1 MQSFAHQ
8 LRDFLIPALMAASA
22 GILLL
27 LLVVIAQRL
36 VRNAAAWRLARLRE
50 RYLPLL
56 QAATGGPGSRLATAA
71 LAALCGARPGAIARS
86 IADALLEPLR
96 VVQGSAV
103 DRAREVAGAL
113 GLLDDWRRGL
123 RARAR
128 GRRGRRRRWRSVWCA
143 IARPCRRWSGCWTIP
158 HDEIRAAAVDALGSI
173 GDVAAVQALLARI
186 GEQSRHQQARLV
198 EALRRIGPA
207 VTASV
212 VTLGAEAP
220 GERRMIAEILAL
232 VGGTGARVTLM
243 EWTAD
248 ADALVR
254 AASWRAIGMIGMDER
269 AAYHALRALSDE
281 DPRVRAQAA
290 QALGRT
296 GRIDFVPYLQSH
308 LDDEWEVAAQGAR
321 ALARLGDQGRAALQ
335 AREDSGAGGH
345 GLELARHFLWEQRR
359 A

>member
-1 MQSFAHQ
+1 M
-8 LRDFLIPALMAASA
+8 
-22 GILLL
+22 
-27 LLVVIAQRL
+27 
-36 VRNAAAWRLARLRE
+36 
-50 RYLPLL
+50 
-56 QAATGGPGSRLATAA
+56 
-71 LAALCGARPGAIARS
+71 
-86 IADALLEPLR
+86 
-96 VVQGSAV
+96 
-103 DRAREVAGAL
+103 AL
-113 GLLDDWRRGL
+113 GLVRDREAVPALVRVLDD
-123 RARAR
+123 
-128 GRRGRRRRWRSVWCA
+128 
-143 IARPCRRWSGCWTIP
+143 P

-243 EWTAD
+243 EWTGD

-269 AAYHALRALSDE
+269 AAYHALRALSDQ

-296 GRIDFVPYLQSH
+296 GRLDFVPYLQSH

-321 ALARLGDQGRAALQ
+321 ALARLGDEGRAALQ

-345 GLELARHFLWEQRR
+345 GLELAKHFLWEQRR

>member
-1 MQSFAHQ
+1 MQILAHQ
-8 LRDFLIPALMAASA
+8 LRDLLIPALLATSA

-36 VRNAAAWRLARLRE
+36 VRNAASWRLARLRG

-56 QAATGGPGSRLATAA
+56 RAATDGPESARAAA
-71 LAALCGARPGAIARS
+71 LATLRGIRGRHRGVV
-86 IADALLEPLR
+86 ADALLEPLR

-103 DRAREVAGAL
+103 ERAREVAGDL
-113 GLLDDWRRGL
+113 GLLDEWRRGL
-123 RARAR
+123 GRGSWSARAKAALALGLIR
-128 GRRGRRRRWRSVWCA
+128 DRQAVPLLVGVLDDQ
-143 IARPCRRWSGCWTIP
+143 

-207 VTASV
+207 VTASIV
-212 VTLGAEAP
+212 SLGAAAP
-220 GERRMIAEILAL
+220 GERRTIAEILAL

-248 ADALVR
+248 ADAVVR
-254 AASWRAIGMIGMDER
+254 AAAWRAIGMIGMDDR

-296 GRIDFVPYLQSH
+296 GRTDFVPYLQSH

-321 ALARLGDQGRAALQ
+321 ALARLGDEGRAALQ

-345 GLELARHFLWEQRR
+345 GLELAKHFLWEQRR